1 MAEAFAPGSA
11 LSAYSYGVVADSHRA
26 SRTSDEAILHP
37 RRCAVSTIHYRVGR
51 LLLLR
56 IQLCTSQYR
65 QPQFSC
71 ICMGSAFVIVL
82 NCNKRWRSYTDG
94 DRYVAITMD
103 EFTGSGLIPRFLRRF
118 AVISR
123 TARIPTVVA
132 LAAAFL
138 VGLPSF
144 ASAQR
149 NAQAQGANA
158 AKQAHLDDRAV
169 ANASPDRQ
177 RAPIRFEDAIDRSG
191 IQFQLKNSAS
201 PQKYYIETM
210 LGGVAVFDYN
220 NDGLPDIFFTNG
232 AAIPSLEKSDPSFY
246 NQLYRNNGDG
256 TFTDV
261 TEKAG
266 VKGAGY
272 SMGVAA
278 GDYDNDGFVD
288 LYVAGVNRNQ
298 LLHNN
303 GDGTFTDVTEKAGVS
318 GEIPGA
324 GKPWAVAAGWFDYNN
339 DGLLDLLVINYLD
352 YSIPSA
358 KLCSIDGV
366 NTYCAP
372 GNFKGT
378 ANILYRNNGDGTFTD
393 VSKSSHISQFIG
405 KGMAPAFADYDNDG
419 FTDVF
424 VSNDTFPN
432 FLLHNNGDGTFTDVA
447 LEAGVAYTT
456 NGGVVAGMG
465 ADFRDLDNDG
475 LPDIF
480 HAAMFGNTFPIYK
493 NTGGQFEEMTEVS
506 GITAFSRRMT
516 AWGTGAF
523 DFDNDGLKD
532 LFTAGGA
539 ILDNEMEVLHR
550 PTKIPNGMLRNMG
563 NFKFS
568 DVSSTAGAAFIDPRS
583 HRGAA
588 FGDLNNDG
596 KIDIVVS
603 TLNDRPQLFLNRTS
617 NSNHWILLNLV
628 GTKDNRDGLGT
639 KIKITTSEGVQYN
652 QATTAVGYGS
662 SSDKRVHFGL
672 GKAAVI
678 DKIELSWPTGVRQL
692 LANVKADRV
701 LTVVESQQ
709 GAAAK

>member
-1 MAEAFAPGSA
+1 
-11 LSAYSYGVVADSHRA
+11 
-26 SRTSDEAILHP
+26 
-37 RRCAVSTIHYRVGR
+37 
-51 LLLLR
+51 
-56 IQLCTSQYR
+56 
-65 QPQFSC
+65 
-71 ICMGSAFVIVL
+71 MGSAFVIVL

-103 EFTGSGLIPRFLRRF
+103 KFTGSGLIPRFLRRF

-123 TARIPTVVA
+123 TARIPTIVA

-169 ANASPDRQ
+169 ANASPDPQ

-246 NQLYRNNGDG
+246 NRLYRNNGDG

-318 GEIPGA
+318 GEIPGT

-378 ANILYRNNGDGTFTD
+378 ANILYRNSGDGTFTD

-405 KGMAPAFADYDNDG
+405 KGMALAFADYDNDG
-419 FTDVF
+419 FTDIF
-424 VSNDTFPN
+424 ISNDTFPN

-692 LANVKADRV
+692 LTNVKADRV

>member
-1 MAEAFAPGSA
+1 
-11 LSAYSYGVVADSHRA
+11 
-26 SRTSDEAILHP
+26 
-37 RRCAVSTIHYRVGR
+37 
-51 LLLLR
+51 
-56 IQLCTSQYR
+56 
-65 QPQFSC
+65 
-71 ICMGSAFVIVL
+71 
-82 NCNKRWRSYTDG
+82 
-94 DRYVAITMD
+94 
-103 EFTGSGLIPRFLRRF
+103 
-118 AVISR
+118 
-123 TARIPTVVA
+123 
-132 LAAAFL
+132 
-138 VGLPSF
+138 
-144 ASAQR
+144 
-149 NAQAQGANA
+149 
-158 AKQAHLDDRAV
+158 
-169 ANASPDRQ
+169 
-177 RAPIRFEDAIDRSG
+177 
-191 IQFQLKNSAS
+191 
-201 PQKYYIETM
+201 

-246 NQLYRNNGDG
+246 NRLYRNNGDG

-318 GEIPGA
+318 GEIPGT

-378 ANILYRNNGDGTFTD
+378 ANILYRNSGDGTFTD

-405 KGMAPAFADYDNDG
+405 KGMALAFADYDNDG
-419 FTDVF
+419 FTDIF
-424 VSNDTFPN
+424 ISNDTFPN

-692 LANVKADRV
+692 LTNVKADRV